1 MGPDYIVIGVQK
13 GGTTSLIHHFNQHP
27 DNFTCTRELHFFDDN
42 YEKGIESYEKEFV
55 SDKKVRGEKTPD
67 YSYLPYAIDRI
78 HKHYPGVKLI
88 LILRE
93 PISRIYSQHNMYH
106 SETANYHFIPMCNA
120 DKLVAPEKIKQGRG
134 NRYYLQRS
142 SYIRIIEYILKK
154 FPPSQLHVAI
164 SEEVFADPLTEYNKM
179 FSFLGLRELA
189 AEEFSFK
196 KDVFKTEYKLRMQND
211 HFRYLYKFFKP
222 LNERLYKFLG
232 RRVDAWEKKYTL

>member
-55 SDKKVRGEKTPD
+55 SDKKVRGEKTPA

-88 LILRE
+88 LLLRE
-93 PISRIYSQHNMYH
+93 PISRAYSQHNMFH
-106 SETANYHFIPMCNA
+106 SETASYNFLPMCNA
-120 DKLVAPEKIKQGRG
+120 DKFVTPENIKQRQGSRH
-134 NRYYLQRS
+134 YLYRS
-142 SYIRIIEYILKK
+142 SYIRQIEYILTK
-154 FPPSQLHVAI
+154 FPRAQLHVAI
-164 SEEVFADPLTEYNKM
+164 SEEVFADPLAEYNKM

-189 AEEFSFK
+189 AEEFCFK
-196 KDVFKTEYKLRMQND
+196 KDVFKGNYKSRMREKD
-211 HFRYLYKFFKP
+211 FRYLQTFFKP

-232 RRVDAWEKKYTL
+232 RRLDIWEK